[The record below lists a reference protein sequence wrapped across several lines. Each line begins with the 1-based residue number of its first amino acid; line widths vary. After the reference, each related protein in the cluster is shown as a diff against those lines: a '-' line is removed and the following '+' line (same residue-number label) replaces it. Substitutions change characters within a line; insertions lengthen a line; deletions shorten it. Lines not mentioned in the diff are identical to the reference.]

1 MASDLGKVCP
11 GGSGNINAD
20 GSGKIY
26 LPDLNICELEEFFTG
41 IGQKKYRAKQVFSWI
56 ARGAGSFDE
65 MTDLPLS
72 LREELKLLASVSG
85 LKVRKKLVSAI
96 DGTVKY
102 LFGLDDGNVIE
113 SVLMEYIHGYTACVS
128 SQVGCKM
135 GCSFCASTIA
145 GFRRNLT
152 AGEIL
157 GQILA
162 IQRDSGVKVNNV
174 VVMGIGEP
182 FDNYDNVVKFLRLA
196 NSHDGLN
203 IGYRHM
209 TVSTCGLVPGM
220 LRFAGEGFQVN
231 LAISLHASNDRIR
244 EKLMPV
250 GRKYRI
256 DKIIEAS
263 KIYTEK
269 TNRRI
274 MFEYALIEG
283 VNDSLE
289 NAAELAFLLKGLLC
303 LVNLIP
309 VNPVEGISYRHSGR
323 RRIEEFA
330 AILKEKGIETTIRRE
345 LGSDINAACGQLR
358 RSEINAEK
366 GAEQANEAKDSASAE
381 SNAVSKSE
389 CK

>member
-1 MASDLGKVCP
+1 MYPD
-11 GGSGNINAD
+11 GSEKTDPN

-26 LPDLNICELEEFFTG
+26 LPDLDISELEEFFTG

-65 MTDLPLS
+65 MTDLPLT

-85 LKVRKKLVSAI
+85 LKVRKKFISAI

-102 LFGLDDGNVIE
+102 LFGLADGNVIE

-162 IQRDSGVKVNNV
+162 IQRDSGIKVSNV

-182 FDNYDNVVKFLRLA
+182 FDNYDNVIKFLRLA
-196 NSHDGLN
+196 NSHEGLN

-220 LRFAGEGFQVN
+220 LRFADEGFQVN
-231 LAISLHASNDRIR
+231 LAISLHAPNDRIR
-244 EKLMPV
+244 AKLMPV

-309 VNPVEGISYRHSGR
+309 VNSVEGISYRHSGR

-330 AILKEKGIETTIRRE
+330 AILKEKGVETTIRRE

-366 GAEQANEAKDSASAE
+366 EAGQENEAKDAAIAE
-381 SNAVSKSE
+381 SNAVTKSE
-389 CK
+389 GK

>member
-1 MASDLGKVCP
+1 L
-11 GGSGNINAD
+11 AD
-20 GSGKIY
+20 GSEKIY
-26 LPDLNICELEEFFTG
+26 LPDMDLTELEEFLAG
-41 IGQKKYRAKQVFSWI
+41 LGQKKYRAKQVFGWI
-56 ARGAGSFDE
+56 ARGAVSFDE
-65 MTDLPLS
+65 MTDLSLS
-72 LREELKLLASVSG
+72 LREELKLLARISG
-85 LKVRKKLVSAI
+85 LKVRKKFESAV

-102 LFGLDDGNVIE
+102 LFELDDGNIIE

-145 GFRRNLT
+145 GFRRDLT
-152 AGEIL
+152 AGEML
-157 GQILA
+157 EQVLA
-162 IQRDSGVKVNNV
+162 IQRDKGVKVGNV

-182 FDNYDNVVKFLRLA
+182 LDNYDNVVKFLRLA
-196 NSHDGLN
+196 NSHDGMN

-209 TVSTCGLVPGM
+209 TVSTCGLVPGI
-220 LRFAGEGFQVN
+220 LRFADEGFQVN
-231 LAISLHASNDRIR
+231 LAISLHAPNDRIR
-244 EKLMPV
+244 AKLMPV

-274 MFEYALIEG
+274 MIEYALIEG

-289 NAAELAFLLKGLLC
+289 NVDELAILLKGLLC

-309 VNPVEGISYRHSGR
+309 VNPVKGICYRQSGR
-323 RRIEEFA
+323 KRIEEFA
-330 AILKEKGIETTIRRE
+330 ALLRERGIETTVRRE

-358 RSEINAEK
+358 HSMI
-366 GAEQANEAKDSASAE
+366 SAGQTQ
-381 SNAVSKSE
+381 NPTI
-389 CK
+389 